1 MWLSKV
7 ASRVQLEQARAGA
20 EERLMRLNDV
30 EATVAD
36 FNTKVLCSSRA
47 VHCIAL
53 HCIALHCISG
63 HFNVFQ
69 CSAVHFN
76 VFQCS
81 EVQFSVVQCSE
92 V

>member
-1 MWLSKV
+1 MAVSSGQQLLCGCLNWPAAIVWLSKL

-36 FNTKVLCSSRA
+36 FNIKVLCSSRA

-53 HCIALHCISG
+53 HFTFQCISVYFSTV
-63 HFNVFQ
+63 H
-69 CSAVHFN
+69 CSAV
-76 VFQCS
+76 
-81 EVQFSVVQCSE
+81 
-92 V
+92 